1 MEIALPKGW
10 RRVRIATL
18 LEVSEGGGLLKGDL
32 GCSVG
37 TELSVRLWFP
47 GISDLLCTGV
57 VRSARADRSF
67 GVEWTNILP
76 QNGDR
81 LAEYV
86 QCPPARHGDQWQ
98 SGQPAEPPED
108 GTTRPG
114 APLPRRPL
122 RRRARRRSSDP
133 YLSMRPSAI
142 AMPLSSAAAYST
154 HMRPLSR
161 ARRHNVPHLA
171 RFSVRVC
178 GATAETAQAPDD
190 PARQTTSRYGG

>member
-1 MEIALPKGW
+1 MEERRHFERTDANCTVEIALPKGW

-47 GISDLLCTGV
+47 DLSDLLCTGV

-67 GVEWTNILP
+67 GVEWTNISP

-86 QCPPARHGDQWQ
+86 QCPPARHANQWQ

-108 GTTRPG
+108 GN
-114 APLPRRPL
+114 A
-122 RRRARRRSSDP
+122 
-133 YLSMRPSAI
+133 
-142 AMPLSSAAAYST
+142 T

-161 ARRHNVPHLA
+161 ARRHKVTHVA
-171 RFSVRVC
+171 RFSGPVC
-178 GATAETAQAPDD
+178 GAPTAATPHAPGESD
-190 PARQTTSRYGG
+190 PPSHGRYGG